1 MTSKTIVR
9 HFPTELREQ
18 PDALRR
24 TAAYLESA
32 VGDALREALVGAT
45 RVVWTGSG
53 DCYFVGAAVCSFFE
67 AYAHI
72 PAVAIEAYDFVQAT
86 PAVDDRT
93 LVIGFSSSGKSV
105 YTVEAVT
112 LARSRG
118 ARTLAIANVDGS
130 PLAQAAELSLQTQ
143 AGRSFTFPTKT
154 TTSALLIALELA
166 RVAGVLRGHDRTA
179 SIMSAADIAS
189 TVAEALEL
197 ATDGARS
204 VAGRLNGARRV
215 VVVGS
220 GLSRTA
226 AMIGAAKLIETSDV
240 VASANN
246 CEEYLHLVGFGVRE
260 VDAVVVVDDGNLRS
274 RLAAEYAV
282 QQGATTAV
290 VTPFGADAV
299 PVGAHEVRF
308 ADSTDPVGRLFAATA
323 ALHVLAAEVSANRGT
338 NPDIPSDVDLD
349 YVIGLLYTEPVD
361 GWNEKAARGVQD
373 VAS

>member
-18 PDALRR
+18 PEALLR
-24 TAAYLESA
+24 TAAYLEGA
-32 VGDALREALVGAT
+32 VGEELRKTLGSVS
-45 RVVWTGSG
+45 RLVWTGSG
-53 DCYFVGAAVCSFFE
+53 DCYFVGAAICSFFE
-67 AYAHI
+67 TYAQI
-72 PAVAIEAYDFVQAT
+72 PAVAVEAYDFVQAT
-86 PAVDDRT
+86 PAVDEDT
-93 LVIGFSSSGKSV
+93 LVVGFSSSGKSV
-105 YTVEAVT
+105 YTVAALT

-118 ARTLAIANVDGS
+118 ARTLAISNIADS
-130 PLAQAAELSLQTQ
+130 PLAGAAEFALQSQ

-166 RVAGVLRGHDRTA
+166 RIAGDVRGTDAATSDVSA
-179 SIMSAADIAS
+179 SDIAA
-189 TVAEALEL
+189 TVARALEL
-197 ATDGARS
+197 STEGALS

-260 VDAVVVVDDGNLRS
+260 VDVVVVVDDGNLRS

-282 QQGATTAV
+282 QQGATTVV
-290 VTPFGADAV
+290 VTPFGPDSV
-299 PVGAHEVRF
+299 PEGAHEVRF
-308 ADSTDPVGRLFAATA
+308 ADSGDPVGRLFAGIA

-338 NPDIPSDVDLD
+338 NPDIPADVDLD

-361 GWNEKAARGVQD
+361 GWNVKAAQGVRD